1 MKSSVKR
8 LSFQEDRAWIGVLAA
23 IALVYHVYFIVKAWG
38 QPVLL
43 YGDAYYYDH
52 SAQELNALHLYAYWS
67 WGPAAQ
73 VTPGYPVF
81 LALVYRVSHLFT
93 PSHEAA
99 MHLAQACQHLLA
111 VASSVLI
118 YVIARF
124 RLPRYASFLA
134 ALLWTVY
141 PPVVYA
147 NDQLLTENLYIPFLL
162 AFVWSFLVLVRD
174 RSRASFATAGLLLAV
189 TTLIRPSVA
198 PLLAAPACLFLQ
210 RDTRRAWKKTL
221 TNYGVYVAV
230 FVVAMIPWWVRN
242 LVALHQWITTD
253 LDAANPLL
261 FGSDPTF
268 YKDTS
273 LSNGLT
279 YAQQKALA
287 IHRIEEGFRTHP
299 LGYLKWYTL
308 DKLGWLFG
316 TPWYTSALP
325 PHAGAL
331 TRVTFAYAHL
341 HLLWVVVGAIGLA
354 VGFGMRYIRWLS
366 WLTAFLIAVQL
377 PFIPIN
383 RYAYPMMPFLFVG
396 VGAVIYLVAAWTRL
410 RKGSPRGAATS

>member
-1 MKSSVKR
+1 MNPPVKR
-8 LSFQEDRAWIGVLAA
+8 LSFAKDRTWIGLLAA
-23 IALVYHVYFIVKAWG
+23 IALVYHAYFIVKAWR

-52 SAQELNALHLYAYWS
+52 SAHVLNALHLYAYWS

-73 VTPGYPVF
+73 VTPGYPLF
-81 LALVYRVSHLFT
+81 LALVYRLAALFT
-93 PSHEAA
+93 PSHETA

-111 VASSVLI
+111 VASSLLV

-141 PPVVYA
+141 PPVIYA

-174 RSRASFATAGLLLAV
+174 RTRTSFVASGLLLAV

-210 RDTRRAWKKTL
+210 RETRRAWKPML
-221 TNYGVYVAV
+221 RNYALYIAT
-230 FVVAMIPWWVRN
+230 FAVAMVPWWVRN
-242 LVALHQWITTD
+242 LVAMHQWITTD

-268 YKDTS
+268 YKDTNI
-273 LSNGLT
+273 SNGLT

-287 IHRIEEGFRTHP
+287 IQRIEEGFCTHP
-299 LGYLKWYTL
+299 LAYLKWYTL

-316 TPWYTSALP
+316 TPWYNSVLP
-325 PHAGAL
+325 QHAGLL
-331 TRVTFAYAHL
+331 TRLTFAYAHL
-341 HLLWVVVGAIGLA
+341 HLVWVIVGAIGLA
-354 VGFGMRYIRWLS
+354 AGFGMRYVRWLS
-366 WLTAFLIAVQL
+366 WLTVFLIVVQL

-383 RYAYPMMPFLFVG
+383 RYAYPTMPFLFVG
-396 VGAVIYLVAAWTRL
+396 VGTVAYLVTAWARL
-410 RKGSPRGAATS
+410 RKATPRRTAAP

>member
-1 MKSSVKR
+1 MKRSS
-8 LSFQEDRAWIGVLAA
+8 FAQERTWLGWLTA
-23 IALVYHVYFIVKAWG
+23 IALIYHAYFVVKAWR

-52 SAQELNALHLYAYWS
+52 SARVLNALHLYAYWS

-81 LALVYRVSHLFT
+81 LALVYRLAAVFT
-93 PSHEAA
+93 PSHETA

-111 VASSVLI
+111 VASTVLV
-118 YVIARF
+118 YLIARF
-124 RLPRYASFLA
+124 RLPRYASFVA
-134 ALLWTVY
+134 AFLWTVY
-141 PPVVYA
+141 PPVIYA

-174 RSRASFATAGLLLAV
+174 RSTGSFVVSGLLLGV

-198 PLLAAPACLFLQ
+198 PLLAAPALFFLQ
-210 RDTRRAWKKTL
+210 RETRRAWKT
-221 TNYGVYVAV
+221 TAARYAAYVAT
-230 FVVAMIPWWVRN
+230 FCLAMLPWWIRN
-242 LVALHQWITTD
+242 LVAFHQWITTD

-273 LSNGLT
+273 ISNGLS

-316 TPWYTSALP
+316 TPWYNSTLP
-325 PHAGAL
+325 PHAGLL
-331 TRVTFAYAHL
+331 TRMTFAYAHL
-341 HLLWVVVGAIGLA
+341 HLVWVLVGALGLA
-354 VGFGMRYIRWLS
+354 FGFGMRYIRWLS
-366 WLTAFLIAVQL
+366 WLTVFLIAVQL

-383 RYAYPMMPFLFVG
+383 RYAYPTMPFLMIG
-396 VGAVIYLVAAWTRL
+396 VGTVVYLATAWVRTRRGTPRRAAA
-410 RKGSPRGAATS
+410 P